1 MKNISRQEFVR
12 GSGRLIML
20 AIFSYVT
27 FLFLQG
33 ISNISVEGRVFLGYI
48 AIIFLGFY
56 TTSLLINRLIERYQF
71 AHGDKAK
78 KTIAALSLTIDAVMV
93 GICSAMALRALY
105 EDRFDNIIIWFFMIA
120 YSIYHIY
127 KHSKEKMENG

>member
-12 GSGRLIML
+12 GSGGFIIL

-27 FLFLQG
+27 FLFLRG
-33 ISNISVEGRVFLGYI
+33 IFNISVEGWVFLGYI

-56 TTSLLINRLIERYQF
+56 TTSLLINRLVERYQS

-93 GICSAMALRALY
+93 GICSAMAVRALY
-105 EDRFDNIIIWFFMIA
+105 EDRFDNIVMWFCMVA
-120 YSIYHIY
+120 YSIYYMY
-127 KHSKEKMENG
+127 KHSKEKLENG